1 MKLLL
6 IFLLWCGFNAK
17 PHDDSGNI
25 TKDSKDV
32 LEDSKSDI
40 YSSKDSK
47 DILAYPQEV
56 PNPLD
61 RIELQWQPTIINP
74 PKVTN
79 VDP

>member
-6 IFLLWCGFNAK
+6 IFLLWWGFNAK
-17 PHDDSGNI
+17 PHDSSSNI
-25 TKDSKDV
+25 IKDSKAV
-32 LEDSKSDI
+32 LEDSKSGL
-40 YSSKDSK
+40 YSSKDAK
-47 DILAYPQEV
+47 DILAYPQEL